1 MHGRESEAV
10 DESKGTAP
18 KAMKQMSLN
27 GAPLGMGKES
37 PSCSEGETNLKG
49 QTSLHMEVEDDLYSA
64 LSPIQNLPPIN
75 SPERREDAPNN
86 PVPAGPAAPVP
97 PAVGITVLEPAPAP
111 TENFQPE
118 ERPLTQNEE
127 RRLENALNKKNEISD
142 LLRDIAIEKG
152 EDFAEETN
160 SDLVEAA
167 LGWKDCFSPEK
178 LYKIKR
184 SLEFHR
190 QESSY

>member
-64 LSPIQNLPPIN
+64 LSPIPSPHLPEED
-75 SPERREDAPNN
+75 ERRQDGLGPTPPTASSSHLTGEKRKTIEIPCQAPE
-86 PVPAGPAAPVP
+86 GMGRCE
-97 PAVGITVLEPAPAP
+97 AV
-111 TENFQPE
+111 QD
-118 ERPLTQNEE
+118 
-127 RRLENALNKKNEISD
+127 RRHAQAYSFD
-142 LLRDIAIEKG
+142 SS
-152 EDFAEETN
+152 F
-160 SDLVEAA
+160 SHEAV
-167 LGWKDCFSPEK
+167 
-178 LYKIKR
+178 Y
-184 SLEFHR
+184 EFTSFFPG
-190 QESSY
+190 QS